1 MSKKV
6 KDRYKNCTSYFFND
20 VINIKAF
27 DPNNAKTDKKYSYI
41 PHSDDIWV

>member
-27 DPNNAKTDKKYSYI
+27 DPNNAKTDKNSEVFLYTTF
-41 PHSDDIWV
+41 